1 MLLLF
6 MLLEGKA
13 LQPHNNA
20 KKRILR
26 SSSLYNSSPAFS
38 RSSFSFIVG
47 GTSDPWGVDDLCTA
61 DADAADVVVVVALV
75 VAAV

>member
-61 DADAADVVVVVALV
+61 DADDVVVVALV